1 MPKKYIRYAIKN
13 KIYHADDKDLGIRNK
28 KSNSH
33 DVIVVSVNK
42 RNKTCKVKTITSLE
56 TKNNKKRAFKNSKL
70 KDVRIGKITVI
81 PRTELNTKVL
91 SGVNNSILTIKTN
104 KLYYS
109 KSNLV
114 FPRRYKHIINS
125 KKKWGSHAPLPSVV

>member
-28 KSNSH
+28 ASKSH
-33 DVIVVSVNK
+33 DVIVLAVNK

-56 TKNNKKRAFKNSKL
+56 WKRNNKYAFKNQKL
-70 KDVRIGKITVI
+70 KDVRTGKITVI
-81 PRTELNTKVL
+81 PKTEINTKVL
-91 SGVNNSILTIKTN
+91 SGVNNNVLTIKTN

-109 KSNLV
+109 NSKLV

-125 KKKWGSHAPLPSVV
+125 KKKR